1 MKKVSMGLG
10 YKICQQNSTYGSGYG
25 NMVARL
31 IHSLAP
37 LPRGRTTGSGGKL
50 VHLNIVLDLDCA
62 SLRCDMSGGCGRKG
76 AQAAC

>member
-1 MKKVSMGLG
+1 MKNVSIRLE
-10 YKICQQNSTYGSGYG
+10 YKTCQQDSTYGSGHG

-31 IHSLAP
+31 IHSLTP
-37 LPRGRTTGSGGKL
+37 LPRGRATGSGGEL